1 MPNYFAP
8 KQAAAR
14 YARGRF
20 FYQPQI
26 MACLRDRLPLN
37 FPVACAVDVAC
48 GTGNSTLALVEL
60 ATQVIGVDPSAEMLS
75 LAVEDEHITY
85 RVGPAEHLPIDDGAC
100 ELMTIASAF
109 HWMDHAAA
117 LAEAHRVLRVG
128 GWLAIYDNLF
138 AAQMRDRP
146 DFTAWYQQVYQPAF
160 PGPAKPHADFF
171 DNPTV
176 TQGLR
181 FIELVTVE
189 GEQSFTRDSFI
200 GYLTSVSSTQVA
212 IQNGRPIEEIESW
225 LRAELAPFF
234 AGLPTATFQFR
245 RPIWLLTHP

>member
-26 MACLRDRLPLN
+26 VACLRERLPLN

-48 GTGNSTLALVEL
+48 GTGNSTLALVEV

-75 LAVEDEHITY
+75 LAVEDERITY
-85 RVGPAEHLPIDDGAC
+85 RVGPAEHLPIGDDAC
-100 ELMTIASAF
+100 DLITIASAF
-109 HWMDHAAA
+109 HWMEHAAA
-117 LAEAHRVLRVG
+117 LAEAYRVLRAG

-138 AAQMRDRP
+138 AARMRDRP
-146 DFTAWYQQVYQPAF
+146 DFTPWFQQVYQPSF
-160 PGPAKPHADFF
+160 PGPTKPHANLD
-171 DNPTV
+171 DPAA

-181 FIELVTVE
+181 FVELVTLD

-200 GYLTSVSSTQVA
+200 GYLTSISNTQVA
-212 IQNGRPIEEIESW
+212 IQNGRPIEEIEGW

-234 AGLPTATFQFR
+234 AGLPTATFQFQ
-245 RPIWLLTHP
+245 RPIWLLEHPQ